1 MAQDRL
7 SGNFAI
13 GIGLPLVELNQ
24 STYIGYKTNFAVNA
38 GVGYQFDASSRLRAD
53 AVALQ
58 LNGNN
63 DNAFYQTQ
71 TFEGSV
77 SYEYNL
83 IHFFDKKSSFKL
95 NGRAGLG
102 AGLMN
107 ANLYDRTTR
116 QRIAETPSPGSD
128 RSAYSLNTFI
138 LLGSN
143 AGIPLSNKLDLNIG
157 YAHRVLLFQPWVDA
171 FNSSSFDMYGIVTAG
186 LTYYLKSDRDKK
198 KIEVDPKK
206 YDALKQKADS
216 AATISSKLNRQSEK
230 VATLEMSNQEKDMQ
244 IEFLNQKVDS
254 LNTIPRTV
262 VAGYSTSGDEK
273 TAAVSVQG
281 TSKQAST
288 DLGAA
293 MYRVVIVSSP
303 NETGAQKFIDRSK
316 LNKDDMQIAYISKLD
331 TYRVIYKSA
340 ITLSEAKVFRT
351 EARKYYS
358 DAWVS
363 KF

>member
-13 GIGLPLVELNQ
+13 GLGLPLVELNQ
-24 STYIGYKTNFAVNA
+24 SNYIGYKTNFAVNA

-186 LTYYLKSDRDKK
+186 LTYYLK
-198 KIEVDPKK
+198 
-206 YDALKQKADS
+206 ADS

-254 LNTIPRTV
+254 LNTMPRTV